1 MKCSNNLRPEFRLE
15 YRSLKRRYRSRKDHL
30 PSQFFLPCLKECQTY
45 KRAVGY
51 FTTGVLGEWIEAIDN
66 LVRKEDTKIFLIISP
81 VLSNDDRDALV
92 AITSE
97 PVRNKYLNKIIDEF
111 IDEIIDKEKSIV
123 TRSRDL
129 LLWLIA
135 NKKLEIR
142 FAFLDNFADDGMY
155 HEKIG
160 VFYFRNGDIVTF
172 EGSANETTSGY
183 IKNKEKIV
191 VFRSWVKND
200 SERLKDTQEDFDDTW
215 NNTEEGVSVIE
226 LSERALSRVVSH
238 APSEIPK
245 RLPRKFRGSNTWNHQ
260 NEAIEKFLQHK
271 HGVLEMATGTG
282 KTRIALEIISHLL
295 KIDGVNSVI
304 VTTDGLDLLAQW
316 HEELVE
322 WIGLNTNIR
331 IFRQFGQFKEMEDYC
346 VDPEYA
352 ILIVSRQNKLS
363 KVLNFLNSENSRR
376 TLVIHDEV
384 HGLGSEQN
392 KRDLKDLHKNYI
404 YKLGLSATPEREYD
418 DGTTFI
424 RESIGDI
431 IYQFDV
437 KDAIQ
442 AGILCEFDYIPIEY
456 DLSNN
461 DRQRIR
467 RVYSQ
472 RAARK
477 HNGNPMTE
485 EEFRIKLS
493 KVYKTAENKPHEF
506 EKYLV
511 DNSDCYKNSII
522 FIEETRYAEPIFE
535 ILHKHTKLYRKY
547 FAEDDADN
555 LRKFANG
562 EIDSLVTCH
571 KISQGIDITRLDTV
585 ILFASARAKLETIQR
600 IGRCLRINPVDRS
613 KRATVI
619 DFVMRLNSNIE
630 PQEDDNLTADE
641 SRRIWLTELS
651 QVRRKFHGN

>member
-1 MKCSNNLRPEFRLE
+1 MGLEFSVE
-15 YRSLKRRYRSRKDHL
+15 YRTLKRRYRSRKDHL

-66 LVRKEDTKIFLIISP
+66 LVRNEDTKINLIISP

-92 AITSE
+92 SITSE
-97 PVRNKYLNKIIDEF
+97 PVRNAYLNKKIDEF
-111 IDEIIDKEKSIV
+111 IDDIIDKEKSIV
-123 TRSRDL
+123 TRSREL

-135 NKKLEIR
+135 REKLEIR
-142 FAFLDNFADDGMY
+142 FAFLDNFDDDGMY

-160 VFYFRNGDIVTF
+160 VFYFRNGDIVAF

-191 VFRSWVKND
+191 VFRSWINND
-200 SERLKDTQEDFDDTW
+200 FERLRDTEEDFDDTW
-215 NNTEEGVSVIE
+215 NNIEEGVSVIK

-238 APSEIPK
+238 APSDIPN
-245 RLPRKFRGSNTWNHQ
+245 RLPRKFLGFNTWNHQ

-304 VTTDGLDLLAQW
+304 VTTDGRDLLAQW

-322 WIGLNTNIR
+322 WIGPGTNIR
-331 IFRQFGQFKEMEDYC
+331 IFRQFGQYKEMEDYC
-346 VDPEYA
+346 VDPENA
-352 ILIVSRQNKLS
+352 VLIVSRQNKLS
-363 KVLNFLNSENSRR
+363 KVLNFLDSEISRR

-392 KRDLKDLHKNYI
+392 IRDLKNLHKKFI

-418 DGTTFI
+418 DGTMFI
-424 RESIGDI
+424 LESIGDI
-431 IYQFDV
+431 IYKFDV

-456 DLSNN
+456 DLSEN

-472 RAARK
+472 RAARR
-477 HNGNPMTE
+477 HNGTPMTE
-485 EEFRIKLS
+485 EEFRIKIS

-506 EKYLV
+506 ANYLAH
-511 DNSDCYKNSII
+511 NSDCYKNSII
-522 FIEETRYAEPIFE
+522 FIEEIQYAEPIFE
-535 ILHKHTKLYRKY
+535 ILHQHTNLYRKY
-547 FAEDDADN
+547 FADDDAGN
-555 LRKFANG
+555 LRKFSNG

-600 IGRCLRINPVDRS
+600 IGRCLRINPNDKS

-619 DFVMRLNSNIE
+619 DFVIRSNSNIE
-630 PQEDDNLTADE
+630 SQECNDLKADE
-641 SRRIWLTELS
+641 SRKIWLTKLS
-651 QVRRKFHGN
+651 KVRKKFRGN